1 MSSPFRYGNYRS
13 LREGMFDQHP
23 LCPRGGIRFSSG
35 FKSLESLRHA
45 LFGKRMTLETM
56 MLSCHNLSAIQ
67 TLRREKPERAE
78 RLDRVSAILRA
89 YPVLL
94 RITHDARAALADLLD
109 QLSPRRVGMWREMKE
124 RVLGMS
130 FYDQRDKA
138 AYVLTYAHR
147 RFYLWR
153 LRGECMS
160 MPEPRGTWEVK
171 CINTHLFYG
180 YEDGRLLVERAA
192 PKRHP
197 VNLRRVVAALPDY
210 LRNGAE
216 IVSCFH
222 SHDPELRTS
231 VVRRVPMGLGQL
243 QAAGVRHDGLDTS
256 PAWFVYA
263 FMGHDVRGNMIVVPL
278 SGSGPTL
285 AQKRLNQQNVS
296 VAYRAVPPAIV
307 ISPETPHMFR
317 LFSQPKCWARY
328 RTDSERTQ
336 YVREHAGYRVDA
348 ATMENVRH
356 MEHLTRHPNELV
368 RMNQEEMHTLLHSY
382 ATKEELGISLHVLAQ
397 MEAQAGQ

>member
-1 MSSPFRYGNYRS
+1 
-13 LREGMFDQHP
+13 MFDQHP

-56 MLSCHNLSAIQ
+56 MLSCRNLGAIQ
-67 TLRREKPERAE
+67 TLRRAKPERAE
-78 RLDRVSAILRA
+78 RLDRVGAILRA

-94 RITHDARAALADLLD
+94 RITHDARAALTDLLD

-160 MPEPRGTWEVK
+160 VPEPRGTWEVK
-171 CINTHLFYG
+171 CVNTHLFSG
-180 YEDGRLLVERAA
+180 YSDGRLLVERAA

-197 VNLRRVVAALPDY
+197 INLRRVVAALPDY

-222 SHDPELRTS
+222 SHDPEPRTLILRGKS
-231 VVRRVPMGLGQL
+231 IGLGQRH
-243 QAAGVRHDGLDTS
+243 AAGFGHDGLDTS
-256 PAWFVYA
+256 PAWFVHA
-263 FMGHDVRGNMIVVPL
+263 FMGHDVRGNMIVIPL

-285 AQKRLNQQNVS
+285 AQQRLDQQNVS

-307 ISPETPHMFR
+307 ISPETPYMFR

-348 ATMENVRH
+348 ATMQNVRE
-356 MEHLTRHPNELV
+356 MSHLMRAPDELL
-368 RMNQEEMHTLLHSY
+368 RLNTSELAEFLGAYS
-382 ATKEELGISLHVLAQ
+382 TKEDLAVSANVLAR
-397 MEAQAGQ
+397 MKAQAGQ

>member
-13 LREGMFDQHP
+13 LAEGCFDQHM
-23 LCPRGGIRFSSG
+23 LCPRAGVRFSTG

-56 MLSCHNLSAIQ
+56 MLSCRPLGAIQ
-67 TLRREKPERAE
+67 TLLREKPERAE
-78 RLDRVSAILRA
+78 RLDRVDAVLRA

-94 RITHDARAALADLLD
+94 EISHDARAAVSDLLE
-109 QLSPRRVGMWREMKE
+109 QLSPRRIGEWREIQE

-130 FYDQRDKA
+130 FYDKRDKV

-147 RFYLWR
+147 RFYLWK
-153 LRGECMS
+153 LRGDS
-160 MPEPRGTWEVK
+160 IKVPEPRGTWEVK
-171 CINTHLFYG
+171 CVITHLLYDSG
-180 YEDGRLLVERAA
+180 DRARLLVERAA

-197 VNLRRVVAALPDY
+197 VNLRRVITGLPDY
-210 LRNGAE
+210 LRRDAD

-222 SHDPELRTS
+222 AFDPEVRTRI
-231 VVRRVPMGLGQL
+231 VRGRDRTHIRQ
-243 QAAGVRHDGLDTS
+243 LDTT
-256 PAWFVYA
+256 PAWFVHA
-263 FMGHDVRGNMIVVPL
+263 FMGHDVRGNMIVVRLGDEP
-278 SGSGPTL
+278 SATL
-285 AQKRLNQQNVS
+285 AQTSLDQQNVS
-296 VAYRAVPPAIV
+296 VAYRAIPPAIV
-307 ISPETPHMFR
+307 ISPETQHMFR

-348 ATMENVRH
+348 VSMVNVRH

-368 RMNQEEMHTLLHSY
+368 RMNREEMHALLHSY